1 MSFTPG
7 MGFCPALLFF
17 ADGATIL
24 TMKTPL
30 CFLWPCVFLLAG
42 CGDKSEKSS
51 ASATATN
58 APGSNPLNAPAD
70 YLGAIVDAK
79 QRAVKT
85 IDTVSL
91 DQAIQTFSSEQ
102 GRYPKDLNELV
113 QTKVISRLPDPPF
126 GMKFVYDASSGTV
139 KVEKQ

>member
-1 MSFTPG
+1 MNAPLYFV
-7 MGFCPALLFF
+7 FAAALF
-17 ADGATIL
+17 
-24 TMKTPL
+24 
-30 CFLWPCVFLLAG
+30 LAG
-42 CGDKSEKSS
+42 CGDKTEPSAAS
-51 ASATATN
+51 ASTTN
-58 APGSNPLNAPAD
+58 TPGSNPLNAPSD

-91 DQAIQTFSSEQ
+91 DQAVQTFSVEH

-113 QTKVISRLPDPPF
+113 KTKVIPKIPDPPY
-126 GMKFVYDASSGTV
+126 GMKLVYDPNTGTV

>member
-1 MSFTPG
+1 
-7 MGFCPALLFF
+7 
-17 ADGATIL
+17 
-24 TMKTPL
+24 MKTPL
-30 CFLWPCVFLLAG
+30 YALSCCTLLLAG
-42 CGDKSEKSS
+42 CGNNPNNSS

-58 APGSNPLNAPAD
+58 TPGSNPLNAPSD

-91 DQAIQTFSSEQ
+91 DQAIQAFSAEH

-113 QTKVISRLPDPPF
+113 QMKVIHRLPDPPY
-126 GMKFVYDASSGTV
+126 GMKFVYDASNGSV
-139 KVEKQ
+139 KVEKQQ